1 MNLAKF
7 PRRGYVTEPTPLE
20 ALPNF
25 SKALGADINIY
36 IKRDDL
42 LPGTAGGNKTR
53 KLDFSMADAINQ
65 GADTIITCGAVQSN
79 HCRLTLAWA
88 VKEGLDCHLVLEER
102 VKDSYNP
109 EASGNNFLFQLLGV
123 KSVTVVPGGSNML
136 GEMEKLAEKLRAEDK
151 KPYIVPGGASNKIGA
166 LGYVSC
172 AEEVLRQ
179 LFDRGLAIDHMV
191 VPSGSAG
198 THAGIIAGMVGNN
211 AGIPVTGIGVNR
223 KKPVQEAAVLNLA
236 NETLEYIGVE
246 TRVPAEKVVAFDDYV
261 GPGYSLPTD
270 AMVEAVKKYSG
281 VDFNDWKTDE
291 DAIAAAKEH
300 HVELPEVP
308 TKGAILAEFF
318 DAFVEDKLIQPTFIY
333 DYPVEISPLAK
344 RKPDDPAFTERFEY
358 FIDCTEY
365 GNAFSELND
374 PIDQKGRF
382 ERQVAER
389 KAIEPDCKAQV
400 DYDYVNAL
408 EYGLPPTGGLGFGVD
423 RLVMLLTDSA
433 SIRDVLLFPT
443 MKPID

>member
-1 MNLAKF
+1 MNLAKS

-102 VKDSYNP
+102 VKDSYN
-109 EASGNNFLFQLLGV
+109 
-123 KSVTVVPGGSNML
+123 
-136 GEMEKLAEKLRAEDK
+136 AEGK

-198 THAGIIAGMVGNN
+198 THAGIIAGMIGNN

-236 NETLEYIGVE
+236 NETLEYIGAE
-246 TRVPAEKVVAFDDYV
+246 ARVPAEKVVAFDDYV

-270 AMVEAVKKYSG
+270 AMVEAVKMLARTEGILLDPVYSG
-281 VDFNDWKTDE
+281 KAMSGLIDL
-291 DAIAAAKEH
+291 AR
-300 HVELPEVP
+300 
-308 TKGAILAEFF
+308 KGYFPKGSNVLFLHTGGSPALYAY
-318 DAFVEDKLIQPTFIY
+318 LPTFR
-333 DYPVEISPLAK
+333 A
-344 RKPDDPAFTERFEY
+344 
-358 FIDCTEY
+358 
-365 GNAFSELND
+365 
-374 PIDQKGRF
+374 
-382 ERQVAER
+382 
-389 KAIEPDCKAQV
+389 
-400 DYDYVNAL
+400 
-408 EYGLPPTGGLGFGVD
+408 
-423 RLVMLLTDSA
+423 
-433 SIRDVLLFPT
+433 
-443 MKPID
+443 